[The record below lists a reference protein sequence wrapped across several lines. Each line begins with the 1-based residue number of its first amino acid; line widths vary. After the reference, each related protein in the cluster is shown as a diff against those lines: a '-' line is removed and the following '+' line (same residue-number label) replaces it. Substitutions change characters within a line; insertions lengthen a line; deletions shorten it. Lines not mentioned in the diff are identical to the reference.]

1 MMNFPHMIPYNAP
14 YYFVLLIAALL
25 PMILT
30 LAIKGTRW
38 PWYQTLV
45 TLVFLYISFGGEF
58 WQQGVALIVYVIYQ
72 TLLTWGYAA
81 YRKNKNA
88 GWVFYLAVFLAILPL
103 VWVKVSPFMTGKT
116 TLLGF
121 LGISYLTFKA
131 VQVVMDLRATACRP
145 PPPPAVSMMWR
156 STAAT
161 VRHGPPSTAA
171 TARAK
176 AIVRAAL
183 APAGR

>member
-131 VQVVMDLRATACRP
+131 VQVVMDLRDGVMKEYHPFRYIQFLLFFPTISSGPIDRY
-145 PPPPAVSMMWR
+145 R
-156 STAAT
+156 
-161 VRHGPPSTAA
+161 RFEKDLKNPPSA
-171 TARAK
+171 
-176 AIVRAAL
+176 
-183 APAGR
+183 

>member
-58 WQQGVALIVYVIYQ
+58 WQQGVALIVC
-72 TLLTWGYAA
+72 
-81 YRKNKNA
+81 
-88 GWVFYLAVFLAILPL
+88 YLSDVTNVGLCGLS
-103 VWVKVSPFMTGKT
+103 KK
-116 TLLGF
+116 
-121 LGISYLTFKA
+121 
-131 VQVVMDLRATACRP
+131 
-145 PPPPAVSMMWR
+145 
-156 STAAT
+156 
-161 VRHGPPSTAA
+161 
-171 TARAK
+171 
-176 AIVRAAL
+176 
-183 APAGR
+183 

>member
-1 MMNFPHMIPYNAP
+1 MPHDEFSSYDSYNAP

-81 YRKNKNA
+81 YRKIK
-88 GWVFYLAVFLAILPL
+88 
-103 VWVKVSPFMTGKT
+103 M
-116 TLLGF
+116 
-121 LGISYLTFKA
+121 
-131 VQVVMDLRATACRP
+131 QVGSFIWL
-145 PPPPAVSMMWR
+145 SF
-156 STAAT
+156 
-161 VRHGPPSTAA
+161 
-171 TARAK
+171 
-176 AIVRAAL
+176 
-183 APAGR
+183 

>member
-81 YRKNKNA
+81 YRKNKKCRL
-88 GWVFYLAVFLAILPL
+88 G
-103 VWVKVSPFMTGKT
+103 
-116 TLLGF
+116 LLSGCLF
-121 LGISYLTFKA
+121 SYI
-131 VQVVMDLRATACRP
+131 TACLGESFSIHDRQNNLT
-145 PPPPAVSMMWR
+145 WLFR
-156 STAAT
+156 DF
-161 VRHGPPSTAA
+161 
-171 TARAK
+171 
-176 AIVRAAL
+176 L
-183 APAGR
+183 FNL